1 MKMQSRPITPQP
13 RRRAVL
19 QIAAG
24 AACLG
29 GTLFAP
35 VVRAQSGGRPGAIT
49 TALSWIPNHQF
60 AGMWIA
66 LEKGYFSDAGVR
78 VTWRPGGPNT
88 PNPAE
93 RVSSGEVGLGQM
105 AGTRSL
111 LEALN
116 RGNDFVMIGTRFQR
130 GPGGIL
136 SLAKQPV
143 REAKDLVGKRIIL
156 PSPVDVRTV
165 ETVLKIN
172 GIAAPSGT
180 FRYVPG
186 GFDPTQLVD
195 GQGDAMLAFETNQ
208 PIQLEARGMV
218 RDKDFFFRSFD
229 ELNFPTYSNFLF
241 TTRRF
246 ASENRDLLV
255 RYLRAELRGWVDNEA
270 NPALG
275 GKLTAEKYGADFNL
289 DTARETRSNT
299 VQLPF
304 LRSAD
309 TAANGLFWVSR
320 ERMAGPIY
328 AALRAGGLDT
338 LPDPEKFIDMSL
350 LREALRT

>member
-1 MKMQSRPITPQP
+1 MKSHPRSITPQP
-13 RRRAVL
+13 RRRALL
-19 QIAAG
+19 QAAAG

-29 GTLFAP
+29 STLFAP
-35 VVRAQSGGRPGAIT
+35 VVRAQSAARPGSIT

-66 LEKGYFSDAGVR
+66 LEKGYFTDAGVR
-78 VTWRPGGPNT
+78 VEWRPGGPNT

-105 AGTRSL
+105 AGTRPL
-111 LEALN
+111 LDAIN

-136 SLAKQPV
+136 SLARQPV
-143 REAKDLVGKRIIL
+143 REAKDLLGKRIIL

-165 ETVLKIN
+165 ETVLRMN
-172 GIAAPSGT
+172 RLSAASGA
-180 FRYVPG
+180 FKYVPG
-186 GFDPTQLVD
+186 GFDPTQLID

-208 PIQLEARGMV
+208 PISLEARGMV
-218 RDKDFFFRSFD
+218 KDKDYFFRSFD
-229 ELNFPTYSNFLF
+229 ELGFPTYSNFLF
-241 TTRRF
+241 ATRRF
-246 ASENRDLLV
+246 IGENRDLLV
-255 RYLRAELRGWVDNEA
+255 RYLRAEIRGWVDNEA

-289 DTARETRSNT
+289 DTRRETRSNT
-299 VQLPF
+299 LQLAY

-320 ERMAGPIY
+320 ERMGGPIY
-328 AALRAGGLDT
+328 EALRAGGMDK
-338 LPDPEKFIDMSL
+338 LPDPEKIIDMSL

>member
-1 MKMQSRPITPQP
+1 MKSHSRSITPQP
-13 RRRAVL
+13 RRRALL
-19 QIAAG
+19 QAAAG

-29 GTLFAP
+29 STLFAP
-35 VVRAQSGGRPGAIT
+35 VVRAQSAARPGSIT

-66 LEKGYFSDAGVR
+66 LEKGYFTDAGVR
-78 VTWRPGGPNT
+78 VEWRPGGPNT

-105 AGTRSL
+105 AGTRPL
-111 LEALN
+111 IDAIN

-136 SLAKQPV
+136 SLARQPV

-156 PSPVDVRTV
+156 PSPVDVRTM
-165 ETVLKIN
+165 ETVLKMNRIP
-172 GIAAPSGT
+172 GGSGA
-180 FRYVPG
+180 FKYVPG
-186 GFDPTQLVD
+186 GFDPTQLID

-208 PIQLEARGMV
+208 PITLEARGMV
-218 RDKDFFFRSFD
+218 KDKDYFFRSFD
-229 ELNFPTYSNFLF
+229 ELGFPTYSNFLF
-241 TTRRF
+241 ATRRF
-246 ASENRDLLV
+246 VGENRELLV
-255 RYLRAELRGWVDNEA
+255 RYLRAEIRGWVDNEA

-289 DTARETRSNT
+289 DTRRETRSNT
-299 VQLPF
+299 LQLPY

-320 ERMAGPIY
+320 ERMGGPIY
-328 AALRAGGLDT
+328 EALRAGGMDK